1 MELKYYADY
10 EKSDLKYSDV
20 YHWVIIPT
28 SQDPY
33 EMLEETFENIKKSLL
48 IFNNTLKQQEK
59 IIQLI
64 PKTDA
69 KLNTMKII
77 VALNVGLIIGLIIGK
92 YFI

>member
-1 MELKYYADY
+1 MSDMSFTQAKQLVERFELTELTLKKTLENI
-10 EKSDLKYSDV
+10 EKSS
-20 YHWVIIPT
+20 
-28 SQDPY
+28 
-33 EMLEETFENIKKSLL
+33 L

-64 PKTDA
+64 PKADA

>member
-1 MELKYYADY
+1 MSDMSFTQAKQLVERFELTELTLKKTLENI
-10 EKSDLKYSDV
+10 EKSS
-20 YHWVIIPT
+20 
-28 SQDPY
+28 
-33 EMLEETFENIKKSLL
+33 L

>member
-1 MELKYYADY
+1 MSDMSFTQAKQLVERFELT
-10 EKSDLKYSDV
+10 ELTLKK
-20 YHWVIIPT
+20 
-28 SQDPY
+28 
-33 EMLEETFENIKKSLL
+33 TFENIKKSLL